1 MNKTE
6 FINQLQLKTGYSNEQ
21 CVIINQTL
29 EQRLF
34 FRKKNKTKTV
44 NDLVETLSVTETE
57 AEKIYEIATEIIKTE
72 LDNVKRH
79 PFGSRK
85 KKYCKRG
92 KIPAQKVL
100 TVRKTLLYEHSAA
113 AQTTFYAISAYT

>member
-85 KKYCKRG
+85 K
-92 KIPAQKVL
+92 
-100 TVRKTLLYEHSAA
+100 
-113 AQTTFYAISAYT
+113 